1 LTISPEISISDIS
14 QILSLIIVGISLVAV
29 ARSNRR
35 MSQSMRSSTL
45 QAMITEMNKLR
56 QSRSDNP
63 ELERALFS
71 ARKEWTDSQIE
82 MHLAAVQLA
91 NIFEWA
97 FLARR
102 DGLVELDVWDSWVET
117 WRSVILASEPLKLSF
132 TDSVW
137 TLGRSPEVSHQLTL
151 LVNGTGKIADP
162 LRKKSRLWERLV
174 GV

>member
-1 LTISPEISISDIS
+1 VNISPEVSISDIS
-14 QILSLIIVGISLVAV
+14 QILSLIIVGVSLVAV

-56 QSRSDNP
+56 QARSDNP
-63 ELERALFS
+63 DLERSLFS
-71 ARKEWTDSQIE
+71 ARKDWTDSQIE
-82 MHLAAVQLA
+82 HHLAAVQLA

-102 DGLVELDVWDSWVET
+102 DGLIELDVWDSWVET

-132 TDSVW
+132 TDAVW
-137 TLGRSPEVSHQLTL
+137 TLGRSPEVSQQLTL

-162 LRKKSRLWERLV
+162 VRKKSRLWERLV